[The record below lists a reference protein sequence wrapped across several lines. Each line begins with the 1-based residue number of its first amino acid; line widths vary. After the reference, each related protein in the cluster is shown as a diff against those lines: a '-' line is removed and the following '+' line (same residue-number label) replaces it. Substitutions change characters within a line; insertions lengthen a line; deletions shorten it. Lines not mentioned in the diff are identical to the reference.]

1 MGTTAVTIAADG
13 YAWALRSTSGGIAV
27 DRAGAVYAPGVKRP
41 QATHEQRN
49 PQDGVVF
56 VHGDGIAPEFA
67 ARLPLQ
73 PSGAEF
79 SGRLAL
85 GGDGTLYLTRRQRV
99 MIGGAPEEKFVLWQV
114 PVGRAGLAAQG
125 RVIDFRIPFLDAV
138 ANPRLDEPDYAGPVM
153 AAHGAVLELSGMNF
167 EGKRGQRRV
176 LINGAPAP
184 IQA

>member
-1 MGTTAVTIAADG
+1 LAARLLDKDRAGQATGAGLAHLEDDLLVGTTAVTIAADG

-49 PQDGVVF
+49 PQDVVF

-99 MIGGAPEEKFVLWQV
+99 LIGGAPEEKFVLWQV

-125 RVIDFRIPFLDAV
+125 RVID
-138 ANPRLDEPDYAGPVM
+138 
-153 AAHGAVLELSGMNF
+153 
-167 EGKRGQRRV
+167 
-176 LINGAPAP
+176 
-184 IQA
+184 